1 MKLYRCLA
9 PYYERFMSH
18 IDYEGEA
25 EAVYRLLFQ
34 EHKIN
39 GRILDVGAGSGGHL
53 LPLAGMNIKV
63 SGLDYSE
70 EMIALLKKKLSE
82 KHLANKL
89 YTMDMREMSFEHTFD
104 TIYCLGETIHH
115 LADIGEANAFFRCAS
130 TALKPGGILIFS
142 WQEPDY
148 FTELL
153 NCGDFYERHGDDY
166 LLWSAECLSEGDD
179 AVDLHYTAFIHQDNN
194 NYERIRETHRLSV
207 FQRRDLTRA
216 LKNMGFHRREDLEDL
231 CFNDLLL
238 NEDTRHIS
246 VFEKTR

>member
-25 EAVYRLLFQ
+25 EAVYHLLFQ

-53 LPLAGMNIKV
+53 LPLAAMNIKV

-89 YTMDMREMSFEHTFD
+89 YTVDMREMSFEHPFD
-104 TIYCLGETIHH
+104 IIYCLGETIHH
-115 LADIGEANAFFRCAS
+115 LENLDDIKTFFKCSAK
-130 TALKPGGILIFS
+130 ALNPGGILIFS
-142 WQEPDY
+142 WQEPEY
-148 FTELL
+148 FSELL
-153 NCGDFYERHGDDY
+153 DCGDFYECHGDDY
-166 LLWSAECLSEGDD
+166 LLWSAERLSEGED
-179 AVDLHYTAFIHQDNN
+179 AIDLHYTAFIKQNDDN
-194 NYERIRETHRLSV
+194 YIQIRETHRLLV
-207 FQRRDLTRA
+207 FCRRDLEHA
-216 LKNMGFHRREDLEDL
+216 LKKAGFYRRKDLEDL

-246 VFEKTR
+246 VFEKY